1 MKHYKFIALLISACM
16 AFSCTGMLDEDPTHR
31 GTAETFYSTPDGLN
45 AAVIACYSSLRLV
58 HKDKT
63 LYMTGTDIISN
74 SASRVIS
81 TNSVFTSVNECGQDL
96 DANNKAVY
104 TMWQNLYK
112 GINIC
117 NLTLINGQK
126 TVPDETMSEQLK
138 QTRLAEA
145 TFIRSL
151 YYYYLVQQFGDVPYM
166 IEPVSEV
173 ITTAER
179 TPEETIM
186 NDIIEKMEESIK
198 SLPENPEA
206 WGRITKGAGLTLLS
220 KLYLARGYK
229 TYKHKD
235 DFSKAAQY
243 ADEVINS
250 QKYAL
255 LTGPDGFEKL
265 FWYNRGSYNNPKGII
280 PVQTNNEKNSEIIL
294 SIQFHDQQNGSIF
307 DESIGTAKTNY
318 GNNSHYIFRGY
329 SSFPGMDD
337 RPLHINYHLGSLC
350 ETPFIYYLYGYDGN
364 MSRYK
369 EYNAQKTDQAFD
381 FKGSY
386 TLDKR
391 FDGTFDR
398 LFITA
403 ANVNASK
410 LQKAGRITALNR
422 KTASYTISA
431 GDTCLFIPRPGE
443 RWPQDKIDASRYTVV
458 NDNYWYYGKVDMP
471 IAGGNTETTDALAV
485 RPFIKKFMEEGFYYE
500 FTGSR
505 DMFMFRLGEV
515 YLLAAEAYLQSNNLT
530 KALERVNTIR
540 RRASGARDLTI
551 PSELDVTSNDL
562 DIDFI
567 LDERARELFGEE
579 LRWLELKRT
588 GKLVERTL
596 RCNMQAGHE
605 NAKYLNENHNLRP
618 LPYQWFIRLS
628 NHDEIKQNPGY

>member
-16 AFSCTGMLDEDPTHR
+16 AFSCTGVLDEDPTHR

-81 TNSVFTSVNECGQDL
+81 TNSVFTSVNEYGQDL
-96 DANNKAVY
+96 DANNKVVY

-255 LTGPDGFEKL
+255 LTGPDGF
-265 FWYNRGSYNNPKGII
+265 
-280 PVQTNNEKNSEIIL
+280 
-294 SIQFHDQQNGSIF
+294 
-307 DESIGTAKTNY
+307 
-318 GNNSHYIFRGY
+318 
-329 SSFPGMDD
+329 
-337 RPLHINYHLGSLC
+337 
-350 ETPFIYYLYGYDGN
+350 
-364 MSRYK
+364 
-369 EYNAQKTDQAFD
+369 
-381 FKGSY
+381 
-386 TLDKR
+386 
-391 FDGTFDR
+391 
-398 LFITA
+398 
-403 ANVNASK
+403 
-410 LQKAGRITALNR
+410 
-422 KTASYTISA
+422 
-431 GDTCLFIPRPGE
+431 
-443 RWPQDKIDASRYTVV
+443 
-458 NDNYWYYGKVDMP
+458 
-471 IAGGNTETTDALAV
+471 
-485 RPFIKKFMEEGFYYE
+485 
-500 FTGSR
+500 
-505 DMFMFRLGEV
+505 
-515 YLLAAEAYLQSNNLT
+515 
-530 KALERVNTIR
+530 
-540 RRASGARDLTI
+540 
-551 PSELDVTSNDL
+551 
-562 DIDFI
+562 
-567 LDERARELFGEE
+567 
-579 LRWLELKRT
+579 
-588 GKLVERTL
+588 
-596 RCNMQAGHE
+596 
-605 NAKYLNENHNLRP
+605 
-618 LPYQWFIRLS
+618 
-628 NHDEIKQNPGY
+628 